1 MLLDMTPSFGIKN
14 AKNDDIILIASC
26 INFVVAIKIKWPRS
40 NKCWLPRFHSVRA
53 TLDLLMKLSLKFIS
67 LGIIPPIIV
76 CLMVKKNVL
85 HEQHNDGGHVGCSF
99 ILTSRIYG
107 HVMMLTSHAS
117 QNPQ

>member
-1 MLLDMTPSFGIKN
+1 MLLNMTPSFGIQKN

-53 TLDLLMKLSLKFIS
+53 TLDLLMKLSLNSIS

-76 CLMVKKNVL
+76 GLMGKKK
-85 HEQHNDGGHVGCSF
+85 C
-99 ILTSRIYG
+99 I
-107 HVMMLTSHAS
+107 A
-117 QNPQ
+117 